1 MLWLLIFF
9 EIYLG
14 FVRRRP
20 IRLWRSTC
28 NLEFN
33 PEFPK
38 RLRRTGRRQGKYE
51 QLLAMTGNN
60 VCNKKTRSQ
69 RREDSRAAAVFVL
82 IILCRWERLC

>member
-20 IRLWRSTC
+20 IRLWRSAC

-33 PEFPK
+33 PEYPK
-38 RLRRTGRRQGKYE
+38 RLLPPPSATGGQVFAREKQGSSW
-51 QLLAMTGNN
+51 Q
-60 VCNKKTRSQ
+60 
-69 RREDSRAAAVFVL
+69 
-82 IILCRWERLC
+82 